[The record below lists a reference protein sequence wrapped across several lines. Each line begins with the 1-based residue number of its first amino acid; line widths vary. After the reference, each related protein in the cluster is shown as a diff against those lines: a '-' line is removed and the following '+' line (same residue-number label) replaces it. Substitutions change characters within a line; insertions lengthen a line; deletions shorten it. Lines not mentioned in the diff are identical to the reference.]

1 MANQVTFF
9 QNNSLFSLQKADSN
23 LLEEQEKLKILKDE
37 TKYLLER
44 YSTIKVNNVRV
55 KDGLISPCEYLKS
68 LTKIIE
74 YKAPD
79 TSFGELLINFLSNVK
94 ELEKYLLIEGYLFR
108 YGLKHRPLSIGTVPV
123 GFISDSVKAHPKFRY
138 GTIDYSVALS
148 EKQISNYE
156 LTPLFL
162 PKATTKWYAP
172 EVKKALELGIS
183 LPKAEISYKEAISLI
198 KQMQLC
204 EYKLIE
210 PLHKQHWQSMIN
222 RIISAFGADF
232 EQLL

>member
-1 MANQVTFF
+1 MANQASVF
-9 QNNSLFSLQKADSN
+9 QSNSLFSLQKADSN
-23 LLEEQEKLKILKDE
+23 LLEEQEKLKILKQE
-37 TKYLLER
+37 VEYLLVI

-55 KDGLISPCEYLKS
+55 KDGLISPSEYLKS

-94 ELEKYLLIEGYLFR
+94 ELEKYLLVEGYLFR
-108 YGLKHRPLSIGTVPV
+108 YGLKHRPLSIGNVPV
-123 GFISDSVKAHPKFRY
+123 GFISGSVKPHPKFRY

-148 EKQISNYE
+148 EKQISDYE

-162 PKATTKWYAP
+162 DKATIKWCAP
-172 EVKKALELGIS
+172 EQKKALELGIT
-183 LPKAEISYKEAISLI
+183 LPTTEITYQQAIRLVQRMKVS
-198 KQMQLC
+198 QN
-204 EYKLIE
+204 KLDSS
-210 PLHKQHWQSMIN
+210 LHKHWQSMIN
-222 RIISAFGADF
+222 RVINAFGADF